1 MNLPVGADITS
12 GPTDLPIAEVGRQ
25 LRSGTLTSVAL
36 TEAALARIAALDGDL
51 CAFVALTSERAMS
64 DARQADADFSQGI
77 DKGPLQG
84 IPYALKDIYATAG
97 IRTTCHSKL
106 FVDHVPEVDSVVAV
120 KLAAGGGVLLGK
132 VGTFEFA
139 IGGPS
144 FDLPFPPARNPWN
157 PAHSTSGSSSG
168 SAAAVASGMVR
179 MAMGSDTGGS
189 IRGPACHCG
198 TVGLKPTYGRV
209 SRRGVFPLSFTL
221 DHCGPLSVSVEDTAL
236 TMQVIAGYDPLDPA
250 SANLAVP
257 DFSADLGKDL
267 KGLKIAY
274 ARSFFAGN
282 PITSPEVLAALDASA
297 QAIARLGAEVSEIDL
312 PAYEL
317 FEACGRVILNAEA
330 YAIHEQDLKT
340 RPFAYGRY
348 AYQRIAPGA
357 VLSAADL
364 VQAFRLRAELTALVN
379 GTILKS
385 HDAVL
390 TAAGLT
396 PAAPFEVFGRDVTRW
411 LGMYTIPFNVTGNPA
426 LSVPT
431 ALSSSG
437 LPLGL
442 QIVGRAFDEVT
453 TLRIG
458 AAYEA
463 VSGFGR
469 LRPSLAKAA

>member
-1 MNLPVGADITS
+1 MNIPVAADITS
-12 GPTDLPIAEVGRQ
+12 GPTDLPIAEAGRQ

-36 TEAALARIAALDGDL
+36 TEAALARVAALDGDL
-51 CAFVALTSERAMS
+51 CAFVALTSERALS
-64 DARQADADFSQGI
+64 DARQADADFSEGI

-97 IRTTCHSKL
+97 IRTTCHSRL
-106 FVDHVPEVDSVVAV
+106 FVDHVPEEDSVVAV

-282 PITSPEVLAALDASA
+282 PITAPEVLAALDASA

-379 GTILKS
+379 GTILKR